1 MSACSFNK
9 GKLSV
14 LSYSS
19 CPVGGRAFDEA
30 IARFFC
36 EEFRAKYKLDVLANK
51 KALLKLLVEAEKVIA
66 AALWNQNRTNRNVLK
81 SRNRNRN

>member
-1 MSACSFNK
+1 MAGFTGTQMSACSFNK

-19 CPVGGRAFDEA
+19 CGVGGRAFDEA

-36 EEFRAKYKLDVLANK
+36 EEFRAKYKLDVLGNK
-51 KALLKLLVEAEKVIA
+51 KALLKLLVEAEKV
-66 AALWNQNRTNRNVLK
+66 TVTTF
-81 SRNRNRN
+81 

>member
-1 MSACSFNK
+1 MAVFTGTQMSACSFNK

-14 LSYSS
+14 LSYSA

-51 KALLKLLVEAEKVIA
+51 KALLKLLVEAEKVTVHGVDRSCCI
-66 AALWNQNRTNRNVLK
+66 K
-81 SRNRNRN
+81 KIH

>member
-1 MSACSFNK
+1 MAGFTGTQMSACSFNK

-51 KALLKLLVEAEKVIA
+51 KALLKLLVEAEKVPQIM
-66 AALWNQNRTNRNVLK
+66 LK
-81 SRNRNRN
+81 

>member
-1 MSACSFNK
+1 MPGFTGTQMSACSFNK

-51 KALLKLLVEAEKVIA
+51 KALLKLLVEAEKVGTQIM
-66 AALWNQNRTNRNVLK
+66 LK
-81 SRNRNRN
+81 

>member
-1 MSACSFNK
+1 VSGFTGTQMSACSFNK

-51 KALLKLLVEAEKVIA
+51 KALLKLLVEAEKV
-66 AALWNQNRTNRNVLK
+66 TKSCLK
-81 SRNRNRN
+81 F